1 MQMALSL
8 LRVTSNALHSPNTCL
23 CFPYK
28 HYHISFSV
36 LVPRYPGPSLFLSLP
51 LLYYSRTVMVAHL
64 IKVSVSVS
72 LAVET
77 DVTVTKTVVV
87 IPSTLVLVLVPPP
100 AELPTKLLPL
110 WSWSSSL
117 SSPPPP
123 NIPGPKPEPKPVSV
137 GAGASSGVVE
147 DVICTGMTT
156 SGCAAEDD
164 EDESEGSASGVGVGK
179 DSKAGVVWTVMM
191 DVLVVCD
198 VEVLV
203 GSRSVS

>member
-1 MQMALSL
+1 MQVALSL
-8 LRVTSNALHSPNTCL
+8 LRVTSSALHSQNTCP

-36 LVPRYPGPSLFLSLP
+36 LVPGYHGLSLFLSLH

-156 SGCAAEDD
+156 SGCAAEDE
-164 EDESEGSASGVGVGK
+164 EDDSDGSAFGVGVGK
-179 DSKAGVVWTVMM
+179 GSKAGVVWTVMM
-191 DVLVVCD
+191 DVRVVCD